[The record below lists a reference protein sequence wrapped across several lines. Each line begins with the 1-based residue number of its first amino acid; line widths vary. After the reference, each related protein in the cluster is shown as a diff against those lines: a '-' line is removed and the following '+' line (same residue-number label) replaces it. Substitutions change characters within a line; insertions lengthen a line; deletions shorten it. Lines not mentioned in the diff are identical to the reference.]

1 MASELPSHRAILTS
15 SSTEKAK
22 NYIQSREIPQL
33 FEALMTGLMFKQPDN
48 HIEYIIS
55 CLQKINGKKD
65 DNQVKKEM
73 KKCEINCL
81 IYTCIIIDFLEK
93 KKLSFS
99 YRGGL
104 R

>member
-48 HIEYIIS
+48 HIEDIIS
-55 CLQKINGKKD
+55 CLQKSNGQKD
-65 DNQVKKEM
+65 VNQVKWNAFITSPKD
-73 KKCEINCL
+73 N
-81 IYTCIIIDFLEK
+81 TN
-93 KKLSFS
+93 LSN
-99 YRGGL
+99 
-104 R
+104 